1 MSNNKKLINSN
12 YIKDI
17 NNKEMTDNEK
27 QKVEISNNVSNKEAL
42 NDKIHEIAR
51 STVAAGRVEYGG
63 LVFIS
68 EIFA

>member
-42 NDKIHEIAR
+42 KDKIH
-51 STVAAGRVEYGG
+51 
-63 LVFIS
+63 
-68 EIFA
+68 